1 MLSDE
6 QRAEIVAWLREQE
19 NIPAEP
25 QEIVAT
31 GKTLDYYVGCWG
43 TAQLE
48 TQTENGL
55 SLSVWK
61 GDGYLFLIADCGDF
75 RAAAVY

>member
-6 QRAEIVAWLREQE
+6 QRAEIVAWLRERE

-31 GKTLDYYVGCWG
+31 GKTLDYYIGCWG
-43 TAQLE
+43 TAQKTAATE
-48 TQTENGL
+48 TGTAL
-55 SLSVWK
+55 SIWQ
-61 GDGYLFLIADCGDF
+61 GEGYFFLIAEYGEF
-75 RAAAVY
+75 RAAAVF